1 MKITKTRL
9 KQIIKEEL
17 GTLINEQDAPWWS
30 SVAKFFPNVEAA
42 KKRGQV
48 RAKEISEY
56 GAKVSLKRFKD
67 YVLQTMSA
75 VIEDEGKAEPFKPGD
90 DPTKEVISPEQKVL
104 NDGFLKAIKT
114 QPVIAG
120 IAMEIAFKGYMNR
133 DIQGKREALKS
144 LNALL
149 K

>member
-17 GTLINEQDAPWWS
+17 GALINEQDAPWWP
-30 SVAKFFPNVEAA
+30 SVAKFFPNVETA

-48 RAKEISEY
+48 RAKGIIED
-56 GAKVSLKRFKD
+56 GAERSLKRFKD

-75 VIEDEGKAEPFKPGD
+75 VIEDGGKAEPFKPGD